1 MEKQAAVEGSF
12 GYGQEDSYDAVV
24 VGSGYGGSVA
34 ACHLSMAGIRVCLIE
49 KGRKWESQDFPT
61 DVSKILPA
69 FRMEN
74 ENLGFSF
81 GPKDALF
88 QVILSSCV
96 YFSGCCLLI

>member
-1 MEKQAAVEGSF
+1 MEKQVAVEGSF
-12 GYGQEDSYDAVV
+12 GDGHEDGYDAVI

-34 ACHLSMAGIRVCLIE
+34 ACRLSMAGIRVCLIE

-61 DVSKILPA
+61 DSSKILSA

-74 ENLGFSF
+74 QNLGFSF

-88 QVILSSCV
+88 QVIIISS
-96 YFSGCCLLI
+96 